1 MCLILFTLMLQPD
14 TGAAASKSAGVV
26 ELPRTILADQPWYQ
40 QAPEPEIE
48 FEGKLDYQPG
58 DGRIGIPPRYGVFR
72 IIGVEE
78 GKPISRR
85 IYTEDRDH
93 LLAPLVGRRVRMV
106 GKVVSRD
113 SESGK
118 SVEFWPGR
126 VIADLGVAGEAIGE
140 IKVFARTSRWL
151 PAKRGVQPQMLV
163 IRDAAT
169 LAQVSGMA
177 GGGAEA
183 AAEKAL
189 CQLLETKPG
198 VGGISSID
206 WKKQMLL
213 VISGG
218 VQPMGGARVEV
229 TRLTL
234 QEKGLDV
241 YWKLMTQPGGV
252 GLPPTETLLV
262 PRFEGE
268 IRFFR
273 EGVKEPI
280 VVPAVGK

>member
-1 MCLILFTLMLQPD
+1 MGAMLLVTFLQPD
-14 TGAAASKSAGVV
+14 PTATAARSAGTVA
-26 ELPRTILADQPWYQ
+26 LPRIVLADQPWYQ
-40 QAPEPEIE
+40 QADEPEIE
-48 FEGKLDYQPG
+48 FEGKLDFQPG
-58 DGRIGIPPRYGVFR
+58 DGRVGIPPRYSVFR

-85 IYTEDRDH
+85 IYTGDRDH
-93 LLAPLVGRRVRMV
+93 LLAPLVGRRVKLV
-106 GKVVSRD
+106 GKVVSREE
-113 SESGK
+113 ESGK
-118 SVEFWPGR
+118 IVEFWPGR
-126 VIADLGVAGEAIGE
+126 IVAELGVAGEAIGE
-140 IKVFARTSRWL
+140 VKVFARTSRWL
-151 PAKRGVQPQMLV
+151 PAKRTVQPQMLV
-163 IRDAAT
+163 IRDPAT

-189 CQLLETKPG
+189 CQLLEARPG
-198 VGGISSID
+198 VTGVPSID
-206 WKKQMLL
+206 WRRQMLL

-218 VQPMGGARVEV
+218 VQPSGGARVEV
-229 TRLTL
+229 THLTL

-241 YWKLMTQPGGV
+241 TWKLMTQPGGV

-280 VVPAVGK
+280 VIPAASK